1 MPNSDN
7 DNDTA
12 TSAGKKKPPLIEVLS
27 SMSTEDKVVNGNGN
41 GGGEVTSDKLLPE
54 TRTGIVA
61 LNMEKSISGLGLPT
75 PRWRWMKEEGE
86 GRRLKIE
93 IEVPNLV
100 SDLRVSWYTLYYIG
114 RNAPLPLSLLL
125 PPNPSYSDNSKLQIA
140 KIIRVTGGFCLFR
153 RIPTLCYTSS
163 YKNDAHVNI

>member
-1 MPNSDN
+1 MENTPPRMPNSDN
-7 DNDTA
+7 DNDNA

-61 LNMEKSISGLGLPT
+61 LNMEEKSISGLGLPT
-75 PRWRWMKEEGE
+75 PRWRWTKEEEGGG

-100 SDLRVSWYTLYYIG
+100 SDLRIGWYTLYYIG
-114 RNAPLPLSLLL
+114 RNALL
-125 PPNPSYSDNSKLQIA
+125 PPRPFLHFHPS
-140 KIIRVTGGFCLFR
+140 FF
-153 RIPTLCYTSS
+153 
-163 YKNDAHVNI
+163 